1 MNPIDYCRERV
12 AVPGS
17 SYYYSTLWLGPE
29 VQHGLYVL
37 LAFKDTIADIPR
49 TCTDPAVA
57 GMKLAFWREELA
69 RIVAGEPARHPI
81 AERMAWVAART
92 YGWEPRSLSPT
103 LVATEEDVG
112 PGGYACHEA
121 LVRHF
126 QAMYGPI
133 WHGCAR
139 IHGYRDETT
148 PEAVADLGAAIE
160 LAARV
165 QDLRAETA
173 RGRIRIPHD
182 TMARHGVPPAA
193 LLDRESPAGL
203 RDLVAEHCER
213 IGADLAHGL
222 ARVPAVDRR
231 AQQSVLILAE
241 ILLATL
247 AEIRRDGYR
256 ILHHRIA
263 LTPLRKLWIA
273 WRTRRGVMGGRRGY

>member
-1 MNPIDYCRERV
+1 M

-17 SYYYSTLWLGPE
+17 GYYYSTLWLGRE
-29 VQHGLYVL
+29 VQHGLYAL
-37 LAFKDTIADIPR
+37 LAFKDAIAEVPR

-57 GMKLAFWREELA
+57 GIKLAFWREELA
-69 RIVAGEPARHPI
+69 RIEAGEPARHPI
-81 AERMAWVAART
+81 AELMAWVART
-92 YGWEPRSLSPT
+92 YGLEPRSLGTT

-112 PGGYACHEA
+112 PGGYACYEA

-126 QAMYGPI
+126 LAMYGPI
-133 WHGCAR
+133 WRGCAR

-148 PEAVADLGAAIE
+148 PEAVAYLGAAIE

-173 RGRIRIPHD
+173 RGRIRIPQD
-182 TMARHGVPPAA
+182 ALARHGVPTTAA
-193 LLDRESPAGL
+193 LLERESPARL

-213 IGADLAHGL
+213 IGSDLAHGL

-231 AQQSVLILAE
+231 AQQSVLILVE
-241 ILLATL
+241 ILLVTL
-247 AEIRRDGYR
+247 AEIKRDGYR

-273 WRTRRGVMGGRRGY
+273 WRTRRRLMRGRRGY

>member
-1 MNPIDYCRERV
+1 LITAGNAV

-29 VQHGLYVL
+29 VQRGLYAL
-37 LAFKDTIADIPR
+37 LAFKEPSPR
-49 TCTDPAVA
+49 SRACTDPAVA

-69 RIVAGEPARHPI
+69 RIVAGAPARHPI
-81 AERMAWVAART
+81 AELMAWVART
-92 YGWEPRSLSPT
+92 YGLAPRSLGTT

-126 QAMYGPI
+126 QAMCGPI
-133 WHGCAR
+133 WRGCAR

-148 PEAVADLGAAIE
+148 PETIADLGAAIE

-173 RGRIRIPHD
+173 RGRIRIPQD
-182 TMARHGVPPAA
+182 ALAGVSASA
-193 LLDRESPAGL
+193 LLERESPA
-203 RDLVAEHCER
+203 RDMFAEHCER

-273 WRTRRGVMGGRRGY
+273 WRTRRRLMGSGRSYDITEATP

>member
-1 MNPIDYCRERV
+1 MPATRRWYATSRRCV
-12 AVPGS
+12 A
-17 SYYYSTLWLGPE
+17 
-29 VQHGLYVL
+29 
-37 LAFKDTIADIPR
+37 
-49 TCTDPAVA
+49 
-57 GMKLAFWREELA
+57 
-69 RIVAGEPARHPI
+69 
-81 AERMAWVAART
+81 
-92 YGWEPRSLSPT
+92 RSG
-103 LVATEEDVG
+103 A
-112 PGGYACHEA
+112 
-121 LVRHF
+121 
-126 QAMYGPI
+126 
-133 WHGCAR
+133 GCAR

-182 TMARHGVPPAA
+182 ALAHHGVSAAA
-193 LLDRESPAGL
+193 LLERESPARL
-203 RDLVAEHCER
+203 RHMVAEHCER

-231 AQQSVLILAE
+231 AQQSALILAE

-263 LTPLRKLWIA
+263 LTPLRELWIA
-273 WRTRRGVMGGRRGY
+273 WRTRRRLMGGGRSYDITEAIP

>member
-1 MNPIDYCRERV
+1 MC
-12 AVPGS
+12 
-17 SYYYSTLWLGPE
+17 
-29 VQHGLYVL
+29 
-37 LAFKDTIADIPR
+37 
-49 TCTDPAVA
+49 
-57 GMKLAFWREELA
+57 
-69 RIVAGEPARHPI
+69 
-81 AERMAWVAART
+81 
-92 YGWEPRSLSPT
+92 
-103 LVATEEDVG
+103 
-112 PGGYACHEA
+112 
-121 LVRHF
+121 
-126 QAMYGPI
+126 GPI
-133 WHGCAR
+133 WRGCAR

-182 TMARHGVPPAA
+182 VLARHGVSAAA
-193 LLDRESPAGL
+193 LLERESPARL
-203 RDLVAEHCER
+203 RHMVAEHCER

-231 AQQSVLILAE
+231 AQQSALI
-241 ILLATL
+241 L

-273 WRTRRGVMGGRRGY
+273 WRTRRQREAVAAS